1 MYLRKTTLDD
11 LPRVLQIIDQAAA
24 YLAEQGLPQWQGD
37 QKPSKERII
46 EDIERQE
53 SFVLI
58 DEEDIVGTA
67 ALVSGIDPVYTAI
80 AGNWE
85 GREPYLSIHRV
96 ALDQNVRGKRLG
108 KQLLEHLLTVA
119 TCQGIKDVRIDTFP
133 TNHPMEKTIYSA
145 GFHYCG
151 MIEFPFPHG
160 ERKAYQK
167 LL

>member
-24 YLAEQGLPQWQGD
+24 YLAEQGLPQWQED
-37 QKPSKERII
+37 QKPSKERFI

-67 ALVSGIDPVYTAI
+67 ALVAGIDPVYTAI

-108 KQLLEHLLTVA
+108 KQLIEHLLTVA

>member
-11 LPRVLQIIDQAAA
+11 LPGVLQIIDQAAA

-37 QKPSKERII
+37 QKPSKERFI

-67 ALVSGIDPVYTAI
+67 ALVAGIDPVYTAI

-108 KQLLEHLLTVA
+108 KQLLDYLLTVA